1 MNRIDRIFKKMIKMK
16 KILLI
21 LIIQSREKGN
31 SCTIELC
38 YRVNGKFG

>member
-16 KILLI
+16 KI